1 MEDRLQVSQI
11 KYFLALCD
19 HRSFSRAAKACGV
32 SQPSLSNAIR
42 RLENT
47 LGGKLVERG
56 PFALT
61 PLGRSVRPH
70 FRVALRHILR
80 AHSISKVQEH
90 RNNVHLLHAPN
101 SLVGRI
107 SERLMAAE
115 QLDLRAARP
124 QRAPMVT
131 QKRESIAE

>member
-19 HRSFSRAAKACGV
+19 QRSFSRAAKACGV
-32 SQPSLSNAIR
+32 SQPSLSNAIK
-42 RLENT
+42 RLENN
-47 LGGKLVERG
+47 LGGLLVERG

-80 AHSISKVQEH
+80 AHSIGKAQEH

-107 SERLMAAE
+107 SERLIAAE
-115 QLDLRAARP
+115 QMNLREQRLERAR
-124 QRAPMVT
+124 M
-131 QKRESIAE
+131 